1 MGHYRPK
8 QYPGKRQQPRNLWLL
23 IVAVLVGAV
32 VIGLTVWGLRGKAAN
47 KAVIEVTGSPSLRT
61 DYRAVDLGEV
71 PFDKPVEVTFKL
83 MNVGDQVLE
92 FTEEPYIDVVAGC

>member
-1 MGHYRPK
+1 
-8 QYPGKRQQPRNLWLL
+8 
-23 IVAVLVGAV
+23 
-32 VIGLTVWGLRGKAAN
+32 
-47 KAVIEVTGSPSLRT
+47 
-61 DYRAVDLGEV
+61 LGDV